1 MISHFRQHH
10 KTSDAG
16 LTAVRIIFE
25 RHGPATAARSPAF
38 TNLTP
43 GCPLTRARKSCVRG
57 RTEDRTVTEGGK
69 RAWESTAGSL
79 EERELAQC
87 TGIGGA
93 HAYPCGF
100 ETLRT
105 SV

>member
-1 MISHFRQHH
+1 MLRATQLGSLLHGGQH
-10 KTSDAG
+10 
-16 LTAVRIIFE
+16 
-25 RHGPATAARSPAF
+25 AARK
-38 TNLTP
+38 L
-43 GCPLTRARKSCVRG
+43 K
-57 RTEDRTVTEGGK
+57 GGK

-79 EERELAQC
+79 EERELAQR
-87 TGIGGA
+87 TEIADA